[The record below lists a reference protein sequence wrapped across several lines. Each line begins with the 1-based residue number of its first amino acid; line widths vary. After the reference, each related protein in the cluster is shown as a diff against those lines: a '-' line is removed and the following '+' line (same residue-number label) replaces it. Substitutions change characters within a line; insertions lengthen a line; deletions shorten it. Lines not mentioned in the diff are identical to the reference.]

1 MALPIII
8 GAVAPLISKVIDK
21 AMPNKE
27 EAEKAKAEARL
38 LLLEHSS
45 EMDKIAGE
53 IVLAEAKSDKNL
65 TSQWR
70 PILMLSITAILINN
84 FLIAPYAEALFGTSV
99 MLEMPRELWQLLNVG
114 VGGYVV
120 GRSGEKIAN
129 SLCLKDKK

>member
-1 MALPIII
+1 MALPMIVGVI
-8 GAVAPLISKVIDK
+8 APLISKVIDK
-21 AMPNKE
+21 TMPNKE

-38 LLLEHSS
+38 LLLEHSG

-53 IVLAEAKSDKNL
+53 IVLAEAKSDKSL

-70 PILMLSITAILINN
+70 PVLMLSITAILINN
-84 FLIAPYAEALFGTSV
+84 FLIAPYADAMFGVSV
-99 MLEMPRELWQLLNVG
+99 MLEMPNELWQLLNIG

-120 GRSGEKIAN
+120 GRSGEKIAS

>member
-1 MALPIII
+1 MALPLIL
-8 GAVAPLISKVIDK
+8 GAIAPLISKIIDK
-21 AMPNKE
+21 AIPDKDA
-27 EAEKAKAEARL
+27 AEKAKSEARL

-45 EMDKIAGE
+45 EMDKAASE
-53 IVLAEAKSDKNL
+53 IVLAEAKSGKNL

-84 FLIAPYAEALFGTSV
+84 FLIAPYASALFGASI
-99 MLEMPRELWQLLNVG
+99 MLDMPDALWQLLNIG

-129 SLCLKDKK
+129 SLCKK